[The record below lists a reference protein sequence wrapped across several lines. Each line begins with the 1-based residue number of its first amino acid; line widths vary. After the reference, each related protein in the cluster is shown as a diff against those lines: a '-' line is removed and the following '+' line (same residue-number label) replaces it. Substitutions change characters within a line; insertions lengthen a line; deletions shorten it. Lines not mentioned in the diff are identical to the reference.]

1 MKENIVITG
10 PEKHILIMKPKRR
23 AECACIHKYHIIF
36 RNIPVEEQLEMR
48 IEIHKY
54 QYKEVVQGGGCIL

>member
-36 RNIPVEEQLEMR
+36 RNITVEE
-48 IEIHKY
+48 
-54 QYKEVVQGGGCIL
+54 